1 MYSLITH
8 IHPSYRSALGAWFF
22 GRVLLWMA
30 LAAGGRAAWVSLG
43 FFAEFEAGT
52 PGWSALVHAVSLLG
66 AWAPLGLAIVG
77 EVAILAGAI
86 AVYNFVRRDQLPQTA
101 ESATWL
107 WAASPAMA
115 WTLPTGDWAM
125 AAVFVALALGAL
137 GARRLGWAAGFV
149 GVAIAFRPEAIAVW
163 PGLAWVGWRGFQPGK
178 QHPAGLWGVCMVPPI
193 MFVGVVLG
201 AISLAGRWGV
211 SLRGLQAD
219 TPWRRELV
227 WHGFA
232 AHSAE
237 LLVVA
242 VLVAALIM
250 AVGFWRQAPRHWAIL
265 TLPCLLVPLCY
276 QPSGAAAVAL
286 LFAVPLF
293 GYLGRVAA
301 DPVMERPLMAAS
313 AGAMV
318 LLALV

>member
-1 MYSLITH
+1 MYSLVTH

-22 GRVLLWMA
+22 GRALLWMA
-30 LAAGGRAAWVSLG
+30 LAVSGRPGWVAAQY
-43 FFAEFEAGT
+43 FAEFEAGT
-52 PGWSALVHAVSLLG
+52 PGWSALVHAVGLLG
-66 AWAPLGLAIVG
+66 AWAPLGLALLG
-77 EVAILAGAI
+77 EVAILIGAI

-107 WAASPAMA
+107 WALSPAMA
-115 WTLPTGDWAM
+115 WTLPAGDWALG
-125 AAVFVALALGAL
+125 AVFVALALAAL
-137 GARRLGWAAGFV
+137 GAKRLGWAAGLL
-149 GVAIAFRPEAIAVW
+149 GVAIAFRPEAVVLW

-178 QHPAGLWGVCMVPPI
+178 QHPGGLWGVIMVPPVV
-193 MFVGVVLG
+193 FVGVVLG

-219 TPWRRELV
+219 SPWRRELV
-227 WHGFA
+227 WHGVG

-242 VLVAALIM
+242 ALLAALMM
-250 AVGFWRQAPRHWAIL
+250 AVGFWRQAPRAWPLLA
-265 TLPCLLVPLCY
+265 LPCLLLPLCY
-276 QPSGAAAVAL
+276 QPPGAAAVAV

-313 AGAMV
+313 AGTLV
-318 LLALV
+318 LLALM